1 MSDDLIPL
9 KKVGIFAPRHI
20 VDDIPWEF
28 YKLAPK
34 GIMAVI
40 VPMGITHFVKEDVE
54 RVYEPVDEQLKQL
67 MLRKVDLLVQSG
79 VPLQCLIGADA
90 HDRRLAYMRAQTGLP
105 VTSGILGA
113 ISACKK
119 LGIRKIA
126 FGNKFTEEINV
137 RLAEFFTRAGVEVAG
152 WTIWTPTIEIE
163 DASSIKKVGEAGLV
177 EIGYQI
183 GRQTFEEHPD
193 ADGIYM
199 PGGSW
204 TLNKVVTD
212 LEAEFKKPVLGHH
225 LVNVW
230 NMATLLGMWSPR
242 QGLGRLYSAA

>member
-1 MSDDLIPL
+1 
-9 KKVGIFAPRHI
+9 
-20 VDDIPWEF
+20 
-28 YKLAPK
+28 
-34 GIMAVI
+34 
-40 VPMGITHFVKEDVE
+40 
-54 RVYEPVDEQLKQL
+54 
-67 MLRKVDLLVQSG
+67 
-79 VPLQCLIGADA
+79 
-90 HDRRLAYMRAQTGLP
+90 
-105 VTSGILGA
+105 
-113 ISACKK
+113 
-119 LGIRKIA
+119 
-126 FGNKFTEEINV
+126 
-137 RLAEFFTRAGVEVAG
+137 
-152 WTIWTPTIEIE
+152 
-163 DASSIKKVGEAGLV
+163 V